1 MVRQPGR
8 RRNTT
13 KLLAL
18 LLVGLVMVGLWF
30 GRGRYGWITMFRLQ
44 RQERR
49 LHREMLANLARCEIL
64 EREVRRLRQDR
75 EYLELQARENL
86 GMVKPGETSYRF
98 VPADSLK
105 KRP

>member
-1 MVRQPGR
+1 MARQPGR
-8 RRNTT
+8 RRGIT
-13 KLLAL
+13 KLLVIAL
-18 LLVGLVMVGLWF
+18 AGLVIVGLWF

-44 RQERR
+44 RQESR

-64 EREVRRLRQDR
+64 EREVKRLRQDR

-86 GMVKPGETSYRF
+86 GMVRSGETSYRF